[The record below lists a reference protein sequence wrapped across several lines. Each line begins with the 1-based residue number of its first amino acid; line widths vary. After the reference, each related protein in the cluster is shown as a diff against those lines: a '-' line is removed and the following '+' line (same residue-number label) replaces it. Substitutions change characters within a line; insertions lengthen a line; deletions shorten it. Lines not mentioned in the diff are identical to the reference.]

1 MEQQGAADTESEPA
15 GNRAEEQQAREREAL
30 KRRVRE
36 SLLRCPGADA
46 SRSV

>member
-1 MEQQGAADTESEPA
+1 MDQQGAVDAESEPA
-15 GNRAEEQQAREREAL
+15 GSRAEEQQARDREAL

-46 SRSV
+46 ARPA

>member
-36 SLLRCPGADA
+36 SLLRCPHADG
-46 SRSV
+46 SRSA